1 MLSPVKVSEL
11 ADRILKRKTFLCV
24 GLDSD
29 PNLMPAGIGKSP
41 RGVLEFNRQ
50 IISACSSSAI
60 AYKINLAFYEALG
73 KEGWEIFLET
83 VSCIR
88 ASDPQ
93 SFIIADAKRG
103 DIGNTAHQYAR
114 AFFEEAG
121 VDAITVAPYMGE
133 DSIRPFLEY
142 PDKVTIVLGL
152 TSNAGHRDFQLLDCG
167 GRPLYAHVLE
177 KCMQWGSEEQLMF
190 VIGATRVSLLEE
202 VRKITGSYFWLV
214 PGVGAQGGTLDEVW
228 KGRSEKVG
236 LIVNSSRDIIYNSKF
251 TNFATAAADR
261 AHQIQQQMARLLET
275 REQ

>member
-1 MLSPVKVSEL
+1 MRVSEL
-11 ADRILKRKTFLCV
+11 AALILKRKTFLCV

-29 PNLMPAGIGKSP
+29 PRLLPEGIGRNP
-41 RGVLEFNRQ
+41 RGVLDFNRQ
-50 IISACSSSAI
+50 VVSACSSSAI

-83 VSCIR
+83 VSFIR
-88 ASDPQ
+88 SVDPQ

-121 VDAITVAPYMGE
+121 VDALTVAPYMGE

-167 GRPLYAHVLE
+167 GKPLYAHVLE
-177 KCMQWGSEEQLMF
+177 KCMQWGSAEQLMF

-214 PGVGAQGGTLDEVW
+214 PGVGAQGGTLEEVW
-228 KGRSEKVG
+228 KGRNEKVG
-236 LIVNSSRDIIYNSKF
+236 VIVNSSRDIIYNSKSIKF
-251 TNFATAAADR
+251 AAAAGDR
-261 AHQIQQQMARLLET
+261 AHQIQQQMSRLLEA
-275 REQ
+275 REQEQ